1 MVLCRRAPE
10 GFEAVPVDRLVT
22 FAVLAFALIV
32 IPGPSVLFVVGRAL
46 SVGRRAALATVLGN
60 AAGEY
65 LQLVLLAFGLG
76 LVVERSELVFAVVKY
91 VGAAYLVWLG
101 LESLRKRKAR
111 AEALAVSAG
120 PSGSWRA
127 ARDGFIVGATNPKTT
142 IFFAAVLPQFVDPAS
157 GPVPVQMLLLGVIFL
172 AIAVVSDS
180 AWAFAA
186 GTARRWL
193 TRSRRL
199 RESLNVG
206 GGLIMIGLAVKLAL
220 SNRR

>member
-1 MVLCRRAPE
+1 M
-10 GFEAVPVDRLVT
+10 PVDHLVA
-22 FAVLAFALIV
+22 FAVLAFVLIV

-76 LVVERSELVFAVVKY
+76 LVVERSQLVFAVVKY

-101 LESLRKRKAR
+101 IEALRKRGAR
-111 AEALAVSAG
+111 AEVLAVPAAPAG
-120 PSGSWRA
+120 RWRP

-142 IFFAAVLPQFVDPAS
+142 IFFAAVLPQFVDPAA
-157 GPVPVQMLLLGVIFL
+157 GPVPVQMLLLGLVFL

-186 GTARRWL
+186 GSARRWL
-193 TRSRRL
+193 MRSRRL
-199 RESLNVG
+199 RESLNVA
-206 GGLIMIGLAVKLAL
+206 GGLIMIGLAVELAF
-220 SNRR
+220 SNRH

>member
-1 MVLCRRAPE
+1 
-10 GFEAVPVDRLVT
+10 VPIDHLVT
-22 FAVLAFALIV
+22 FAVLAFVLIV
-32 IPGPSVLFVVGRAL
+32 IPGPSVLFVVGRAV

-76 LVVERSELVFAVVKY
+76 LVVERSEMVFAVVKY

-101 LESLRKRKAR
+101 IESLRRRGAR
-111 AEALAVSAG
+111 AEALAVSADPAG
-120 PSGSWRA
+120 PWRP

-142 IFFAAVLPQFVDPAS
+142 IFFAAILPQFVDPAA
-157 GPVPVQMLLLGVIFL
+157 GPVPVQMLLLGLIFL

-180 AWAFAA
+180 AWALAA
-186 GTARRWL
+186 GTAREWL
-193 TRSRRL
+193 MRSRRL

-206 GGLIMIGLAVKLAL
+206 GGLIMIGLAVKLAF
-220 SNRR
+220 SSRQ